1 MSVSRSS
8 ELRRKESWAG
18 LLAAPPF
25 FFLALTC
32 SGTRNRARSSETQDK
47 VQMCLTLR
55 REIHA
60 PQIPANLQQ
69 HPQEASPR
77 QFGLA
82 AVPSEGGPGTRSH
95 PGGGRARRH
104 GANIGVPA
112 AGRGK
117 EVCNRPQKEAGKSGA
132 EQKQS
137 PGCQVAKF
145 AAHLHAERG
154 ALQWGNRGSAGRSLP
169 QHCFCQGS
177 SS

>member
-82 AVPSEGGPGTRSH
+82 AVPSEGGQAPGITRVVAEPVGMAQIFECRLQEGEKRFAIGHRRRQENQGLNKSKALA
-95 PGGGRARRH
+95 AR
-104 GANIGVPA
+104 
-112 AGRGK
+112 
-117 EVCNRPQKEAGKSGA
+117 
-132 EQKQS
+132 
-137 PGCQVAKF
+137 
-145 AAHLHAERG
+145 
-154 ALQWGNRGSAGRSLP
+154 
-169 QHCFCQGS
+169 
-177 SS
+177 